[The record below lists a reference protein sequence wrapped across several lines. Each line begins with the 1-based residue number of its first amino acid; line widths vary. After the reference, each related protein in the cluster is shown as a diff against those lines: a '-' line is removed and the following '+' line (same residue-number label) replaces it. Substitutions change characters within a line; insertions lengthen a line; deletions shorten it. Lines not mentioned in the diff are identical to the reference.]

1 MRVHNQIPLLLE
13 CLERW
18 TSPPSP
24 QQFGREYSE
33 PMAAVADRFFTGFS
47 DVILDL
53 NWESYRTEA
62 LRLDPVNEEKRLL
75 GHLKDVERLMGFSLE
90 GEVILCGA
98 FTAMD
103 GFARFD
109 QGRHKVF
116 LGVDESHGR
125 GRYLDVLETHELTH
139 VARGR
144 GPRFGRVGAGPK
156 DVAPEFL
163 GFRFRH

>member
-1 MRVHNQIPLLLE
+1 
-13 CLERW
+13 
-18 TSPPSP
+18 
-24 QQFGREYSE
+24 
-33 PMAAVADRFFTGFS
+33 MAAVADRFFTGFS

-103 GFARFD
+103 
-109 QGRHKVF
+109 
-116 LGVDESHGR
+116 
-125 GRYLDVLETHELTH
+125 
-139 VARGR
+139 
-144 GPRFGRVGAGPK
+144 
-156 DVAPEFL
+156 
-163 GFRFRH
+163 